1 MACSL
6 IDQSTAS
13 RTANLPHL
21 MTLCS
26 MIRNISA
33 ANTQHMP
40 LTDTARAKLGLVPA
54 SLLCFVLF
62 LWLAVTP
69 LYCPS
74 C

>member
-1 MACSL
+1 
-6 IDQSTAS
+6 
-13 RTANLPHL
+13 

-40 LTDTARAKLGLVPA
+40 LTDTARAELGLVPA